1 MTLCGDD
8 PGKTTWPFVKTIVE
22 RDVVRS
28 TNDVAADLV
37 RAGAVRLPLLV
48 WAHRQTS
55 GRGRGDHDWWSDC
68 GSLTFTIAIDP
79 PAHGLA
85 WMALPCVALA
95 TAVAVI
101 DAIGELGFGGLGLG
115 IRWPNDIE
123 CGGRKLGGILPE
135 VVNTGDGDR
144 LLIGVGLNVET
155 NLTEAPEEV
164 RAMATS
170 LAAVSSLAQA
180 TELQPRLLAAIL
192 REIERVVGR
201 LASADSALSALERAR
216 HATKPDGAS
225 RRGQPRGCW
234 ARTGNR
240 SRRRTVRGRWSG
252 DGPGF
257 WGVGASMSLKETG
270 LGALAMF
277 AVTWR
282 GCAKATRRTGAVVDE
297 AVTGASRRQCL
308 HRAEVKR
315 HSQGVSRRRPQ
326 EMRVSKSTPELPSA
340 GQFPSTHWSRVV
352 AAGDMGGPKARE
364 SLAALCNAYWYP
376 LYAYIRAGAIR
387 ASKRKT
393 LRKISLRGSWRRG
406 FLRRPTRAEGVSGHS
421 CERCARSI

>member
-37 RAGAVRLPLLV
+37 RAGAVALPLLV

-201 LASADSALSALERAR
+201 LASADSALSARWSELDTLRN
-216 HATKPDGAS
+216 
-225 RRGQPRGCW
+225 Q
-234 ARTGNR
+234 
-240 SRRRTVRGRWSG
+240 TVRV
-252 DGPGF
+252 D
-257 WGVGASMSLKETG
+257 VGSHVVVG
-270 LGALAMF
+270 
-277 AVTWR
+277 
-282 GCAKATRRTGAVVDE
+282 RRTGD
-297 AVTGASRRQCL
+297 
-308 HRAEVKR
+308 
-315 HSQGVSRRRPQ
+315 
-326 EMRVSKSTPELPSA
+326 
-340 GQFPSTHWSRVV
+340 
-352 AAGDMGGPKARE
+352 
-364 SLAALCNAYWYP
+364 
-376 LYAYIRAGAIR
+376 
-387 ASKRKT
+387 
-393 LRKISLRGSWRRG
+393 RRG
-406 FLRRPTRAEGVSGHS
+406 LAHCAWTMVGRRSGFLGG
-421 CERCARSI
+421 RCFDES